1 MKIKKIFIL
10 ATLCYS
16 VSGMAAFNDN
26 ESKQLSEID
35 MKSESIVTDIVKK
48 LDKAVSVQVS
58 NNPEKKE
65 QILALRVAWDVTT
78 QKKCQLETF
87 ESKGTDSEISTTNS
101 CLLKGYQMEID
112 YFNNM
117 LP

>member
-1 MKIKKIFIL
+1 MQIKKIFIL
-10 ATLCYS
+10 ASFCYS
-16 VSGMAAFNDN
+16 VSGISAFNDN

-35 MKSESIVTDIVKK
+35 MKSKNAVTDIVKK
-48 LDKAVSVQVS
+48 LDMAVNDQVS

-87 ESKGTDSEISTTNS
+87 ESKGTDSEISATNS
-101 CLLKGYQMEID
+101 CLLNGYKMEID